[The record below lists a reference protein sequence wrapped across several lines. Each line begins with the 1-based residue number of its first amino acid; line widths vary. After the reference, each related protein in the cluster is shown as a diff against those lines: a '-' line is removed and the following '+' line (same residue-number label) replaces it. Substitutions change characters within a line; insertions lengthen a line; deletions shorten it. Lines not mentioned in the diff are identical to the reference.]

1 MPLRRVGIVDLHRG
15 LHARALRA
23 ELIRAPRWCSRR
35 RRILPVIAASNT
47 SMIRCDARE
56 AAAGGGR
63 ERQVIRADTDQ
74 ARRDAAIVL
83 AAFGLLSSVC

>member
-1 MPLRRVGIVDLHRG
+1 L
-15 LHARALRA
+15 
-23 ELIRAPRWCSRR
+23 S
-35 RRILPVIAASNT
+35 VIAASNT